1 MDEIL
6 DLLDNP
12 NVVKNESTFQKDTD
26 PTKTRNNKSKKYN
39 PFKDEIPPKPIDP
52 SSVKP
57 SKSFTFV
64 MNDDNIDKDKEDMLI
79 KLFNVLKNK
88 GFKVRLYC
96 NKTGKLGNKLM
107 EMFDDENIVIVKPWK
122 KFCPINKYKTW
133 LPSNA
138 NYEAAAYY
146 IKNFTKLPPSVKSIA
161 TAYITLVLGPY
172 NNSSVE
178 YVLIYDPY
186 SIGDKI
192 DWKKSMNTSNLITL
206 VKWLKDINLQLFN
219 LANENDLKDFVNLI
233 K

>member
-12 NVVKNESTFQKDTD
+12 NVVKNESTFQKDSD
-26 PTKTRNNKSKKYN
+26 PIKTRNNKSKKYN
-39 PFKDEIPPKPIDP
+39 PFKDEIPPKAIDP
-52 SSVKP
+52 SNVKP

-64 MNDDNIDKDKEDMLI
+64 MNDDNIDRDKEDMLV
-79 KLFNVLKNK
+79 KLFNILKNK

-96 NKTGKLGNKLM
+96 NKTGKLGNRLM
-107 EMFDDENIVIVKPWK
+107 EMFDDENIIIVKPWK
-122 KFCPINKYKTW
+122 KFCPIDKYKTW
-133 LPSNA
+133 LPSNV

-178 YVLIYDPY
+178 YILTYDPY

-219 LANENDLKDFVNLI
+219 LADENDLKDFVNLI